1 MSIGKAPLAVGDML
15 VALPEASARDR
26 SPDITSDTKH
36 VDGRIKSSTDYY
48 A

>member
-1 MSIGKAPLAVGDML
+1 MPIGKAPLAVGDML
-15 VALPEASARDR
+15 VALPEASPRDR

-36 VDGRIKSSTDYY
+36 VDGRFKPSTDYY